1 VGILVKV
8 IGFPH
13 QFYENFKRK
22 STKGLS
28 TPYMLLAFLAYV
40 LWTVH
45 GILQDDWVLIVGQ
58 GIGIITTGM
67 ILYQIAV
74 YKKK

>member
-1 VGILVKV
+1 
-8 IGFPH
+8 
-13 QFYENFKRK
+13 
-22 STKGLS
+22 
-28 TPYMLLAFLAYV
+28 MLLAFLAYV

-67 ILYQIAV
+67 ILYQIAA